1 MFTERRLGAWF
12 EKIRLEWRGLGKTKY
27 LPFIVNYIV
36 LPLFVVV
43 CANASYMNKEDYYF
57 AENGSYFIPFM
68 SVWWMVLILQE
79 YVEGIGSEVIRIYDK
94 NKMLEMFFY
103 FAIYILSII
112 PISVFAVK
120 IWKVDVDTIE
130 MFMAQSVFYFGLIIF
145 MTFTFRSILAA
156 VVSVL
161 GYTLLSQSILDE
173 IWEKFR
179 LNDFRDVKG
188 YIFVGVCLLILGIV
202 EKRRK
207 MA

>member
-68 SVWWMVLILQE
+68 SVWWMILILQE

-94 NKMLEMFFY
+94 NKMPEMFFY

-120 IWKVDVDTIE
+120 VWKVDVDTIE

-207 MA
+207 IA

>member
-36 LPLFVVV
+36 LTLFVVV

-68 SVWWMVLILQE
+68 SVWWMILILQE

-94 NKMLEMFFY
+94 NKMPEMFFY

-120 IWKVDVDTIE
+120 VWKVDVDTIE

>member
-68 SVWWMVLILQE
+68 SVWWMILILQE

-94 NKMLEMFFY
+94 NKMPEMFFY

-120 IWKVDVDTIE
+120 VWKVDVYGSE
-130 MFMAQSVFYFGLIIF
+130 C
-145 MTFTFRSILAA
+145 ILFWSDNIYDIHIQVYTCGGGICIRIYA
-156 VVSVL
+156 VVAVD
-161 GYTLLSQSILDE
+161 T
-173 IWEKFR
+173 
-179 LNDFRDVKG
+179 
-188 YIFVGVCLLILGIV
+188 
-202 EKRRK
+202 
-207 MA
+207 

>member
-12 EKIRLEWRGLGKTKY
+12 EKIRLEWRGLGKTQY

-68 SVWWMVLILQE
+68 SVWWMILILQE

-94 NKMLEMFFY
+94 NKMPEMFFY

-112 PISVFAVK
+112 PISVIAVK
-120 IWKVDVDTIE
+120 VWKVDVDTIE

>member
-68 SVWWMVLILQE
+68 SVWWMILILQE

-94 NKMLEMFFY
+94 NKMPEMFFY

-120 IWKVDVDTIE
+120 VWKVDVDTIE
-130 MFMAQSVFYFGLIIF
+130 APTDEPKQP
-145 MTFTFRSILAA
+145 
-156 VVSVL
+156 VVKETKV
-161 GYTLLSQSILDE
+161 G
-173 IWEKFR
+173 R
-179 LNDFRDVKG
+179 NDLCPCGSGKKYKNCCG
-188 YIFVGVCLLILGIV
+188 
-202 EKRRK
+202 KN
-207 MA
+207 

>member
-57 AENGSYFIPFM
+57 VENGSYFIPFM
-68 SVWWMVLILQE
+68 SVWWMILILQE

-94 NKMLEMFFY
+94 NKMPEMFFY

-120 IWKVDVDTIE
+120 VWKVDVDTIE

>member
-68 SVWWMVLILQE
+68 SVWWMILILQE

-94 NKMLEMFFY
+94 NISINYMTIILKLLGLTIKSIRKKHVLSLLNKELENLY
-103 FAIYILSII
+103 
-112 PISVFAVK
+112 VK
-120 IWKVDVDTIE
+120 DSLTHLKVV
-130 MFMAQSVFYFGLIIF
+130 G
-145 MTFTFRSILAA
+145 
-156 VVSVL
+156 
-161 GYTLLSQSILDE
+161 
-173 IWEKFR
+173 FR
-179 LNDFRDVKG
+179 LWQTKG
-188 YIFVGVCLLILGIV
+188 FNL
-202 EKRRK
+202 
-207 MA
+207 

>member
-12 EKIRLEWRGLGKTKY
+12 EKIRLEWRGLRKTKY

-68 SVWWMVLILQE
+68 SVWWMILILQE

-94 NKMLEMFFY
+94 NKMPEMFFY

-120 IWKVDVDTIE
+120 VWKVDVDTIE

>member
-12 EKIRLEWRGLGKTKY
+12 EKIRLEWRGFGKTKY

-68 SVWWMVLILQE
+68 SVWWMILILQE

-94 NKMLEMFFY
+94 NKMPEMFFY

-120 IWKVDVDTIE
+120 VWKVDVDTIE

>member
-68 SVWWMVLILQE
+68 SVWWMILILQE

-94 NKMLEMFFY
+94 NKMPEMFFY

-112 PISVFAVK
+112 PISVIAVK
-120 IWKVDVDTIE
+120 VWKVDVDTIE

-145 MTFTFRSILAA
+145 MTFTFRSILSA